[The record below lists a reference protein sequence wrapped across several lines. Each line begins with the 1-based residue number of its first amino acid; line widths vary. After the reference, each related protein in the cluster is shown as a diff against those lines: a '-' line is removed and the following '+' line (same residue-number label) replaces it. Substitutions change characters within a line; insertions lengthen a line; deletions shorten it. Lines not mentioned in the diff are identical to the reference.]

1 MARESVRV
9 DRFTARTGSNS
20 AGEDL
25 EGLKLRL
32 HGRLVSELDP
42 TKMSTADEGELREV
56 VQEAINVLLD
66 EEEAAVRL
74 NLRQRQALINELLDE
89 VLGFGPLQSLLD
101 DPTVNEIMVNAADDV
116 YVERNGLLEKTN
128 KTFRDDAHV
137 MQVIERI
144 IAPLGRRLDESSP
157 MVDARVPGGYRL
169 NAIVPPLSLRGPT
182 VTIRKFFQERYWM
195 DDLVRIGTLTQEVA
209 NLLKVCVEAR
219 LNVVISGGTGTGKTT
234 MLNTLSAFIP
244 ASQRIITIENPAE
257 LQLKQPHV
265 VRLETRPPSIEG
277 KNEVAQRELV
287 VNALRMRPDRIIVGE
302 ARSGE
307 AFDMLQA
314 MNTGHEGSMTT
325 IHANTP
331 RDALTRIENM
341 VMLAG
346 FDLPVRVIREMM
358 ASALDMVVQI
368 ARLSD
373 GTRRVTHVTEVA
385 GMEGMTI
392 TTQDIYLFVQRGV
405 DKDGK
410 VIGKLEPTGI
420 RPYFTEKLASLGLAL
435 PAGLFVRAGS

>member
-1 MARESVRV
+1 MKESVRF
-9 DRFTARTGSNS
+9 DRFSARTGSNS

-25 EGLKLRL
+25 ESMKLRI

-42 TKMSTADEGELREV
+42 SKMASEDEGEVREV

-66 EEEAAVRL
+66 EEEGAARL
-74 NLRQRQALINELLDE
+74 NLKQRQIMVNELLDE

-101 DPTVNEIMVNAADDV
+101 DPTVSEIMVNAADDV

-137 MQVIERI
+137 MQVVERI
-144 IAPLGRRLDESSP
+144 IAPLGRRLDEGSP

-169 NAIVPPLSLRGPT
+169 NAIIPPLSLRGPT

-209 NLLKVCVEAR
+209 DLLKICVEAR
-219 LNVVISGGTGTGKTT
+219 LNMVISGGTGTGKTT
-234 MLNTLSAFIP
+234 LLNTLSAFIP
-244 ASQRIITIENPAE
+244 ASQRIVTIENPAE
-257 LQLKQPHV
+257 LQLRQPHV

-287 VNALRMRPDRIIVGE
+287 INALRMRPDRIIVGE
-302 ARSGE
+302 SRSGE

-325 IHANTP
+325 VHANAP
-331 RDALTRIENM
+331 RDALSRIENM

-346 FDLPVRVIREMM
+346 FDLPVKVIREMV
-358 ASALDMVVQI
+358 ASALDLIVQI
-368 ARLSD
+368 SRFSD
-373 GTRRVTHVTEVA
+373 GTRRVTNVTEVA

-392 TTQDIYLFVQRGV
+392 TTQDIYTFVQRGV
-405 DKDGK
+405 DRDGK
-410 VIGKLEPTGI
+410 VIGALESTGI
-420 RPYFTEKLASLGLAL
+420 RPYFTEKLASLGLYL
-435 PAGLFVRAGS
+435 PPGLFVRAGL